1 MWVTVVNWHWWKA
14 GISGTLGL
22 RLCKIF
28 CRLFSLPAPPP
39 PTSVILK
46 ATCDEEITIW
56 KPGTSLAVQWFTLPS
71 NTEGVGSIPC
81 QGAKSLCESEKVKVY
96 SVVSDSLQPRGL
108 YSPGILQARIL
119 ESVAYHFSRELPDP
133 GIEPGSPA
141 LQADSLPTELSGK
154 PKSLHAFGPK
164 NQNIKQKQY
173 CNKLKT

>member
-46 ATCDEEITIW
+46 ATRCDEEITIW

-81 QGAKSLCESEKVKVY
+81 QGAKSLYESEKMKVY

-119 ESVAYHFSRELPDP
+119 EWVAFSFSRGSSHSRDP
-133 GIEPGSPA
+133 TKVFFIAGRFFTSWATREVQEYWSR
-141 LQADSLPTELSGK
+141 
-154 PKSLHAFGPK
+154 
-164 NQNIKQKQY
+164 
-173 CNKLKT
+173 